1 VFTCNILRGSLSATG
16 IETWERSL
24 PMFLHKR
31 FHKDNPSV
39 SGFGHG
45 SFVRR
50 PVIFRISP
58 DPPQSTIGNNNNYF
72 WNKKNQNACI

>member
-1 VFTCNILRGSLSATG
+1 MFTCNILSGSLSATG

-45 SFVRR
+45 NFVRR
-50 PVIFRISP
+50 PVIFLVSP
-58 DPPQSTIGNNNNYF
+58 DPPQSTKEITTNILAMT
-72 WNKKNQNACI
+72 KIKILHV